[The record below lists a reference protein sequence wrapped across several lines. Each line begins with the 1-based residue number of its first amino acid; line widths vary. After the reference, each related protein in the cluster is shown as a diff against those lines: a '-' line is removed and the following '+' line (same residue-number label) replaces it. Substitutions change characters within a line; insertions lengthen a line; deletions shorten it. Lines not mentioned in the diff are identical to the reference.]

1 MTLSFYTFQEEPLP
15 HELRPLPSLIL
26 TMNYLLSEIADRGG
40 DGKWGDWFDFLW
52 DRTRGIRKV
61 RFYCT
66 HIYIYI

>member
-40 DGKWGDWFDFLW
+40 DGKWGDWITD
-52 DRTRGIRKV
+52 
-61 RFYCT
+61 
-66 HIYIYI
+66 

>member
-1 MTLSFYTFQEEPLP
+1 MKCLINNVQLFVGF
-15 HELRPLPSLIL
+15 LIL